1 MRGTDHKQAGGQNI
15 SANYVD
21 EGDGYDLFTSPVNV
35 NGEDTNLRFAWYF
48 ETGEIQLLDLW
59 DGVGEN
65 GIAPRSENS
74 LKPGDR
80 IVPRFDAINPDTYDE
95 TEYTGEEY
103 VWGAGDNVTFGPLP
117 DGAYLYSFVID
128 DIFGGSY
135 ETEYAGLVLDQGHI
149 TYNAA

>member
-1 MRGTDHKQAGGQNI
+1 M
-15 SANYVD
+15 
-21 EGDGYDLFTSPVNV
+21 
-35 NGEDTNLRFAWYF
+35 
-48 ETGEIQLLDLW
+48 LDLW

-65 GIAPRSENS
+65 GIAARSENS

-80 IVPRFDAINPDTYDE
+80 IVPRFDAINPETYDE

-103 VWGAGDNVTFGPLP
+103 AWGAGDNVTFGPLP

-135 ETEYAGLVLDQGHI
+135 VTDYAGFVIDQGRI
-149 TYNAA
+149 SYNAA

>member
-1 MRGTDHKQAGGQNI
+1 MNKNENNLTMDECLQAYY
-15 SANYVD
+15 A
-21 EGDGYDLFTSPVNV
+21 GYDEE
-35 NGEDTNLRFAWYF
+35 GR
-48 ETGEIQLLDLW
+48 LLWRHGQVEYLTTMKLLHD
-59 DGVGEN
+59 
-65 GIAPRSENS
+65 R

-103 VWGAGDNVTFGPLP
+103 VWGAGNNVTFGPLP

-135 ETEYAGLVLDQGHI
+135 ETEYEQ
-149 TYNAA
+149 